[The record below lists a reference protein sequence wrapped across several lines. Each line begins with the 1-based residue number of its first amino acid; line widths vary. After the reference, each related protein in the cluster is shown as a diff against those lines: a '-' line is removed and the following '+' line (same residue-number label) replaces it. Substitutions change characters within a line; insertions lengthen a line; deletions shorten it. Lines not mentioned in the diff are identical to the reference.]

1 MRVVLSAGEASGDFL
16 GAHLA
21 AALKQRHPGIE
32 MAGIAGPRMKAQG
45 VRPWFN
51 LDDLNVM
58 GLQEVLAH
66 LPRLV
71 RLRHQF
77 KAKTLNWQPEVFI
90 GIDAPDFNLGLA
102 KRLKRHGVPTM
113 HYVSPSVWAWR
124 AHRIKTIA
132 QSVDALMTLFPFEP
146 ALYEAQGLQATCVG
160 HPAADDISAML
171 EMSSEITKPSD
182 HGPIIAL
189 LPGSRQ
195 SEIDRH
201 GPILVETASA
211 IRAHRDNAEFIMP
224 LAQLKHAQQ
233 MQQRFGQALQ
243 TLKVKIVTD
252 ATRQTLAHADVA
264 ITASG
269 TVTLEAFLIGC
280 PQVVFYRLAPVTH
293 WLARSMR
300 LVQSAHI
307 ALPNI
312 LAEQSVVPEF
322 IQHDATPQALSR
334 AALDWLD
341 TPKRA
346 GQYRQTAAQWREQL
360 AAGDQAARCV
370 LDFIQT

>member
-224 LAQLKHAQQ
+224 WHSLN
-233 MQQRFGQALQ
+233 
-243 TLKVKIVTD
+243 T
-252 ATRQTLAHADVA
+252 
-264 ITASG
+264 
-269 TVTLEAFLIGC
+269 
-280 PQVVFYRLAPVTH
+280 
-293 WLARSMR
+293 
-300 LVQSAHI
+300 
-307 ALPNI
+307 PNKC
-312 LAEQSVVPEF
+312 S
-322 IQHDATPQALSR
+322 S
-334 AALDWLD
+334 
-341 TPKRA
+341 
-346 GQYRQTAAQWREQL
+346 
-360 AAGDQAARCV
+360 V
-370 LDFIQT
+370 LDRP